1 MSLNTSAGGTVS
13 GAQQSSSAEPA
24 ITTSGLS
31 RTFGS
36 VKAVDDLTI
45 SVPSGEIY
53 GFLGTNG
60 AGKTTTIYLLLGL
73 LDPTSGEASVLG
85 HDIRTQSA
93 QIREQSG
100 SLLEYNGLYEQLTA
114 YDNLDFYGR
123 IWGMPRAERAARI
136 DELLEMFGLRDR
148 AKDKAGTFSRGMKQK
163 LAIARAIFHHPR
175 LVFLDEPTDG
185 LDPAAAASLRQDLLT
200 LVQREGITIF
210 LTTHNLAE
218 AEQLCANV
226 AIMRSGVLLAQ
237 DSPQALC
244 ERTSQ
249 RQIEVRGQG
258 FTATILAGLHAE
270 PEITLLA
277 ESPTRIVFALGPGVE
292 TSQIVDRLVSSGVQ
306 VNEVHQMVPTFE
318 ETFLNIVGR

>member
-1 MSLNTSAGGTVS
+1 MSLNTTTGALVS
-13 GAQQSSSAEPA
+13 GAPQSASADTA

-36 VKAVDDLTI
+36 VRAVDDLTI
-45 SVPSGEIY
+45 AVLSGKIF

-85 HDIRTQSA
+85 HNIRTA
-93 QIREQSG
+93 GALIREQSG
-100 SLLEYNGLYEQLTA
+100 SLLEYNGLYEQLSA

-123 IWGMPRAERAARI
+123 IWGMPRAERAKRI
-136 DELLEMFGLRDR
+136 DELLEMFDLRGRAQDR
-148 AKDKAGTFSRGMKQK
+148 AGTWSRGMKQK
-163 LAIARAIFHHPR
+163 LAVARAIFHHPR

-185 LDPAAAASLRQDLLT
+185 LDPAAAAALRQDLLT
-200 LVQREGITIF
+200 LVEREGMTIF

-226 AIMRSGVLLAQ
+226 AILRSGVLLAQ
-237 DSPQALC
+237 GSPQELR
-244 ERTSQ
+244 ERTSKPQ
-249 RQIEVRGQG
+249 VEVRGRG
-258 FTATILAGLHAE
+258 FSAAILAGLRADQ
-270 PEITLLA
+270 EITLLA
-277 ESPTRIVFALGPGVE
+277 ESPTRIVFAPGAGVE

-306 VNEVHQMVPTFE
+306 VSEVHQMMPTFE
-318 ETFLNIVGR
+318 ETFLHIVGR

>member
-1 MSLNTSAGGTVS
+1 MSLNTTTGALVS
-13 GAQQSSSAEPA
+13 GAPQSASADTA

-36 VKAVDDLTI
+36 VRAVDDLTI
-45 SVPSGEIY
+45 AVPSGKIF

-85 HDIRTQSA
+85 HNIRTA
-93 QIREQSG
+93 GALIREQSG
-100 SLLEYNGLYEQLTA
+100 SLLEYNGLYEQLSA

-123 IWGMPRAERAARI
+123 IWGMPRAERAQRI
-136 DELLEMFGLRDR
+136 DELLEMFDLRGRAQDR
-148 AKDKAGTFSRGMKQK
+148 AGTWSRGMKQK
-163 LAIARAIFHHPR
+163 LAVARAIFHHPR

-185 LDPAAAASLRQDLLT
+185 LDPAAAAALRQDLLT
-200 LVQREGITIF
+200 LVEREGMTIF

-226 AIMRSGVLLAQ
+226 AILRSGVLLAQ
-237 DSPQALC
+237 GSPQELR
-244 ERTSQ
+244 ERTSKPQ
-249 RQIEVRGQG
+249 VEVRGRG
-258 FTATILAGLHAE
+258 FSAAILAGLRADQ
-270 PEITLLA
+270 EITLLA
-277 ESPTRIVFALGPGVE
+277 ESPTRIVFAPGAGVE

-306 VNEVHQMVPTFE
+306 VSEVHQMMPTFE
-318 ETFLNIVGR
+318 ETFLHIVGR

>member
-1 MSLNTSAGGTVS
+1 MSLDTTAGVTLSAARQLPAT
-13 GAQQSSSAEPA
+13 ELA
-24 ITTSGLS
+24 ITTNGLS
-31 RTFGS
+31 RSFGD
-36 VKAVDDLTI
+36 VKAVDNLTI
-45 SVPSGEIY
+45 SVPSGQIF

-73 LDPTSGEASVLG
+73 LDPTSGDAKVLD
-85 HDIRTQSA
+85 HDIRTQGA

-100 SLLEYNGLYEQLTA
+100 SLLEYNGLYEQLSA

-123 IWGMPRAERAARI
+123 IWGMSRSERAARI

-148 AKDKAGTFSRGMKQK
+148 AKDKAGTWSRGMKQK

-185 LDPAAAASLRQDLLT
+185 LDPAASASLRQDLLT
-200 LVQREGITIF
+200 LVQREGMTIF

-226 AIMRSGVLLAQ
+226 AILRSGVVLVQ
-237 DSPQALC
+237 GSPQELR
-244 ERTSQ
+244 ERTTQ
-249 RQIEVRGQG
+249 RQVEVRGQG
-258 FTATILAGLHAE
+258 FTATILAGLRTD
-270 PEITLLA
+270 PDITLVA
-277 ESPTRIVFALGPGVE
+277 ESPTRIVFTPNTGIE

-306 VNEVHQMVPTFE
+306 VNEVHQIVPTFE